1 MNQMNELEKRLRSW
15 VPRRPSRKLEQ
26 KLFGRRHEMALATPD
41 GVASPVAHHFDLSW
55 LAPATLAVMLM
66 CLMLNQRSLSAFN
79 SGGAPHALMAVALSN
94 QSAAAWLPGSF
105 PHDQNTIPAE
115 TLEWTNRNRSNSS
128 LDVIEPRKEND

>member
-1 MNQMNELEKRLRSW
+1 MNELEKRLRSW
-15 VPRRPSRKLEQ
+15 VPRRPSRKLEE
-26 KLFGRRHEMALATPD
+26 KIFSRPHSELALATPG
-41 GVASPVAHHFDLSW
+41 GVTSQVAHHFDLSW

-115 TLEWTNRNRSNSS
+115 TFEWTNRNRSNSS